1 MRWGNVLQKEIV
13 QPGLGPFLWPSV
25 FSCVCEIQEIQST
38 VQRIFKCHLICY
50 NFKSITA
57 AGDRILL
64 RCNSKECFLL
74 FTLKSWSV
82 YFPPQPPVPIF
93 MRSELRSDG
102 PDSASD
108 IVIEN
113 EQVANTEEYI
123 MYIAKL
129 HFSW

>member
-1 MRWGNVLQKEIV
+1 MSYRKKLYNQDWVLSFDLLSSLVSLKHR
-13 QPGLGPFLWPSV
+13 
-25 FSCVCEIQEIQST
+25 IQST

-50 NFKSITA
+50 HCKSITA

-64 RCNSKECFLL
+64 RRNSKECFLL

-82 YFPPQPPVPIF
+82 YFPPQPPVPVF

-102 PDSASD
+102 PDSGSD
-108 IVIEN
+108 IVTEN
-113 EQVANTEEYI
+113 EEVANTEEYI
-123 MYIAKL
+123 MYIAEL